1 MIKIPTPTPIEIEAV
16 LVDMMGGT
24 NAFGRWVKLGDF
36 HLPFGGEAT
45 RVGDTMWWAD
55 VIGPDNCSMT
65 VAAVA
70 PRQKKLRQR
79 HGSKCASAPGG
90 AIAQIRARRRIS
102 TLSFAI

>member
-45 RVGDTMWWAD
+45 PRGRHHVVGRRDW
-55 VIGPDNCSMT
+55 SRQH
-65 VAAVA
+65 AA
-70 PRQKKLRQR
+70 
-79 HGSKCASAPGG
+79 
-90 AIAQIRARRRIS
+90 
-102 TLSFAI
+102 